1 MQPTKQDG
9 GLASMNW
16 YLAEMLVRERESE
29 HRREAEQDRLAAMLR
44 EHGAAP
50 THRVGHRVAFR
61 AGRLSMVLTLR
72 WAHRA

>member
-1 MQPTKQDG
+1 
-9 GLASMNW
+9 MNW

-29 HRREAEQDRLAAMLR
+29 RRREAEQDHLAAMLR
-44 EHGAAP
+44 AHGAVP
-50 THRVGHRVAFR
+50 IHRVGHRVALQ